1 MRCAWHIISFLIH
14 DTLYRDRNIIPIR
27 AHDLDRFPD
36 GKLVALLD
44 PIEAFFI
51 LLSYNA
57 KICVFLLIGV
67 IIIDLGFFGWFS
79 KEKSGRKM
87 TLGAV

>member
-14 DTLYRDRNIIPIR
+14 DALYRDRNIIPVR

-36 GKLVALLD
+36 RKLVALFN
-44 PIEAFFI
+44 PIEPFLI

-67 IIIDLGFFGWFS
+67 IIIDLSFLGRFS

-87 TLGAV
+87 TVGTV